1 MLSSAGDDHW
11 CLACYNPEMSTRAL
25 IATAL
30 LGLAGAAVVL
40 AQDRIKEM
48 PGHDQFTKMQPQIN
62 GSVTTGSLAV
72 TWAADGKSFTYN
84 LGGKSYKY
92 DTATREAAVTGDAP
106 EPAGN
111 AGGRGGRGGRGGQP
125 PAGGQGQQ
133 AQGQAARGGRGG
145 MEQEQSE

>member
-1 MLSSAGDDHW
+1 MH
-11 CLACYNPEMSTRAL
+11 AL
-25 IATAL
+25 IATVL
-30 LGLAGAAVVL
+30 LGLAGATAVL

-62 GSVTTGSLAV
+62 GSVTPGSLAV
-72 TWAADGKSFTYN
+72 TWAGDGKSFTYN
-84 LGGKSYKY
+84 FAGKSYKY

-133 AQGQAARGGRGG
+133 AQG
-145 MEQEQSE
+145 